1 MAYYQVVTDEPFF
14 RGVELDDVDRVA
26 DLEAAGYPED
36 EAASHESI
44 TFRAKSGEQRRRYF
58 HEGICL

>member
-44 TFRAKSGEQRRRYF
+44 TFRAKSGEQRRR
-58 HEGICL
+58 